1 MAGNSIR
8 VNTDQVAQIATNI
21 ENLNKRLTEELTNS
35 KATVDQLANI
45 WEGEAAQATISSFD
59 EFAAK
64 YFQNYEDIITQ
75 YVQFLRTNIEQGY
88 FDTETQDISLADAF
102 K

>member
-8 VNTDQVAQIATNI
+8 VNTDQVAQIASNI
-21 ENLNKRLTEELTNS
+21 ESLNKRLTEELTNS

-88 FDTETQDISLADAF
+88 FDTETQNIGLADAF

>member
-8 VNTDQVAQIATNI
+8 ISTDQVAQIATNL
-21 ENLNKRLTEELTNS
+21 ENLNTRLTEELQNS
-35 KATVDQLANI
+35 KATLDGLANI

-59 EFAAK
+59 EFSAK
-64 YFQNYEDIITQ
+64 YFQTYEDVIKQ
-75 YVQFLRTNIEQGY
+75 YVQFLRNVEQSY
-88 FDTETQDISLADAF
+88 IDVETQNINLADAF